1 MKTYL
6 EIVNDVLI
14 ALRDDQ
20 VTTVNQDVHTQLIA
34 RFVNDAKVQCEAAT
48 DWSALGTEEIVVVPA
63 GTEKLSIAGSANR
76 IKIDYVLNVT
86 NDNVLI
92 QRSRRA
98 MQVQALKG
106 QVPVGIPGNW
116 CNNGVDTYGDAVVQ
130 ISPTPAVTTSLAV
143 VGFQRTGQL
152 VADTDMLLI
161 PDVPVRDLAIAL
173 AVRERGEVNGQTAA
187 EYFEIAKRT
196 LSDAVAFDSAR
207 NDSEDDWY
215 VSYGRNR

>member
-1 MKTYL
+1 
-6 EIVNDVLI
+6 
-14 ALRDDQ
+14 
-20 VTTVNQDVHTQLIA
+20 
-34 RFVNDAKVQCEAAT
+34 
-48 DWSALGTEEIVVVPA
+48 
-63 GTEKLSIAGSANR
+63 
-76 IKIDYVLNVT
+76 
-86 NDNVLI
+86 
-92 QRSRRA
+92 

-116 CNNGVDTYGDAVVQ
+116 CNNGVDTNGDAVIQ
-130 ISPTPAVTTSLAV
+130 ISPTPAVTTSFAV

>member
-1 MKTYL
+1 
-6 EIVNDVLI
+6 
-14 ALRDDQ
+14 
-20 VTTVNQDVHTQLIA
+20 
-34 RFVNDAKVQCEAAT
+34 VNDAKVQCEAVT
-48 DWSALGTEEIVVVPA
+48 DWSALSTEEIVVAPA
-63 GTEKLSIAGSANR
+63 GTEKLSIVGSANR

-86 NDNVLI
+86 NDNILS

-98 MQVQALKG
+98 MQIQALKG

-116 CNNGVDTYGDAVVQ
+116 CNNGVDTNGDAVIQ
-130 ISPTPAVTTSLAV
+130 ISPSPSVTTSLAV
-143 VGFQRTGQL
+143 VGFQRTPSMTL
-152 VADTDMLLI
+152 DTDMLLI
-161 PDVPVRDLAIAL
+161 PDVPVRDLATAL

>member
-6 EIVNDVLI
+6 EMVNDVLI

-20 VTTVNQDVHTQLIA
+20 VTSVGQDVHTQLIG

-63 GTEKLSIAGSANR
+63 GTEKLSIVGSANR

-92 QRSRRA
+92 ERSRRA
-98 MQVQALKG
+98 MQIQALKG

-116 CNNGVDTYGDAVVQ
+116 CNNGVDTNGDAVIQ
-130 ISPTPAVTTSLAV
+130 ISPTPAVTTSFAV
-143 VGFQRTGQL
+143 VGFQRTGHL
-152 VADTDMLLI
+152 VADTDSLLI

>member
-6 EIVNDVLI
+6 EMVNDVLI

-20 VTTVNQDVHTQLIA
+20 VTSVGQDVHTQLIG

-116 CNNGVDTYGDAVVQ
+116 CNNGVDTNGDAVIQ
-130 ISPTPAVTTSLAV
+130 ISPTPAVTTNFAL

-152 VADTDMLLI
+152 VADTDTLLI

-215 VSYGRNR
+215 VSYGRSR

>member
-6 EIVNDVLI
+6 EMVNDVLI

-20 VTTVNQDVHTQLIA
+20 VTSVGQDVHTQLIG

-48 DWSALGTEEIVVVPA
+48 DWSALGTEEIVVAAA
-63 GTEKLSIAGSANR
+63 GTEKLSIVGSANR
-76 IKIDYVLNVT
+76 IKIDYILNVT
-86 NDNVLI
+86 NDNILF

-98 MQVQALKG
+98 MQIQALKSE
-106 QVPVGIPGNW
+106 VPVGIPSNW
-116 CNNGVDTYGDAVVQ
+116 CNNGVDANGDAVVQ

-173 AVRERGEVNGQTAA
+173 AVRERGEVNGQTSA